1 MMEADPLLIQA
12 EKRLISQAE
21 ELVVLAD
28 SSKFARKAGLILC
41 GLDRVSTVIT
51 DTGASDK
58 AVQTLEQYGV
68 NVVTVEPDE
77 VAPNLGAPFFNPQ
90 YDLQSAALFQLD
102 GQLDPQLDSQLEAAH

>member
-1 MMEADPLLIQA
+1 MEADPLLIQA

-51 DTGASDK
+51 DTDASDK

-68 NVVTVEPDE
+68 KVVTVEPDD
-77 VAPNLGAPFFNPQ
+77 VAPNVGAPYFNPQ
-90 YDLQSAALFQLD
+90 FDLQPAALLHLD
-102 GQLDPQLDSQLEAAH
+102 AQLDPRLDAQLEAAH